1 MKFIET
7 LRENTRVSSVWL
19 CRAKSTHL
27 TKTGKEYESVTLQD
41 KTGSVDGKIW
51 DPGNPGIGDFDAPDY
66 VAVDADVQLFNG
78 SLQLNIRRIRKAD
91 ESEYIPA
98 DYLPTSDKD
107 NDVMFSELLEEIAGV
122 KDPYLSRLLER
133 FFLKDPAFVRK
144 FRESSAAKSVHHGF
158 MGGLLEHTLSVAKLC
173 EYYCTAY
180 PAREMAGLH
189 VDRLIRVSVGGLALG
204 NLPTGKTRE
213 LSAFPENSY
222 TDEGQLLGHIV
233 IGCEMLAEKIREIPG
248 FPEKKAAELRHCI
261 IAHHGEYEFGSP
273 KKPALIEAMAL
284 NLADNTDAK
293 METFREI
300 LEAVRLPGLK
310 AEGIFTHFSD
320 SDGSEE
326 YTMMQFNRFLDSNLR
341 KTSE

>member
-1 MKFIET
+1 MKFIDT

-122 KDPYLSRLLER
+122 KDPYLSRLLES

-180 PAREMAGLH
+180 PALNH
-189 VDRLIRVSVGGLALG
+189 DLLITAAICHDI
-204 NLPTGKTRE
+204 GKTRE

-293 METFREI
+293 VETFREI
-300 LEAVRLPGLK
+300 LVQAGDNSGWLG
-310 AEGIFTHFSD
+310 
-320 SDGSEE
+320 
-326 YTMMQFNRFLDSNLR
+326 FNRFLDSNLR

>member
-122 KDPYLSRLLER
+122 KDP
-133 FFLKDPAFVRK
+133 
-144 FRESSAAKSVHHGF
+144 
-158 MGGLLEHTLSVAKLC
+158 
-173 EYYCTAY
+173 
-180 PAREMAGLH
+180 
-189 VDRLIRVSVGGLALG
+189 
-204 NLPTGKTRE
+204 
-213 LSAFPENSY
+213 
-222 TDEGQLLGHIV
+222 
-233 IGCEMLAEKIREIPG
+233 
-248 FPEKKAAELRHCI
+248 
-261 IAHHGEYEFGSP
+261 
-273 KKPALIEAMAL
+273 
-284 NLADNTDAK
+284 
-293 METFREI
+293 
-300 LEAVRLPGLK
+300 
-310 AEGIFTHFSD
+310 
-320 SDGSEE
+320 
-326 YTMMQFNRFLDSNLR
+326 
-341 KTSE
+341 

>member
-1 MKFIET
+1 MKFIDT

-122 KDPYLSRLLER
+122 KDPYLSRLLES

-180 PAREMAGLH
+180 PALNH
-189 VDRLIRVSVGGLALG
+189 DLLITAAICHDI
-204 NLPTGKTRE
+204 GKTRE
-213 LSAFPENSY
+213 LSAFPEKYRKALTICGTKSGRDCDKMALTGLTPVASEAVKPPTFAEANLVLECRTLYRQPMTEASFIDRAPFEKWY
-222 TDEGQLLGHIV
+222 SSAADLHIV
-233 IGCEMLAEKIREIPG
+233 YIAEV
-248 FPEKKAAELRHCI
+248 L
-261 IAHHGEYEFGSP
+261 
-273 KKPALIEAMAL
+273 
-284 NLADNTDAK
+284 
-293 METFREI
+293 
-300 LEAVRLPGLK
+300 AVR
-310 AEGIFTHFSD
+310 
-320 SDGSEE
+320 
-326 YTMMQFNRFLDSNLR
+326 RCR
-341 KTSE
+341 

>member
-19 CRAKSTHL
+19 CRTKSTHL
-27 TKTGKEYESVTLQD
+27 TKAGKEYESVTLQD

-107 NDVMFSELLEEIAGV
+107 NDVMFGALLEEIAGV
-122 KDPYLSRLLER
+122 QDPHLSALLES
-133 FFLKDPAFVRK
+133 FFLKDQEFVRR

-173 EYYCTAY
+173 EYYCSSYPVLNHDLLITA
-180 PAREMAGLH
+180 AICH
-189 VDRLIRVSVGGLALG
+189 DI
-204 NLPTGKTRE
+204 GKTRE

-233 IGCEMLAEKIREIPG
+233 IGCEMLAEKIRAIPG

-300 LEAVRLPGLK
+300 LVQAGDNGNWLG
-310 AEGIFTHFSD
+310 
-320 SDGSEE
+320 
-326 YTMMQFNRFLDSNLR
+326 FNRFLDSNIR

>member
-78 SLQLNIRRIRKAD
+78 SLQLNIRRIRAAQED
-91 ESEYIPA
+91 EYIPA
-98 DYLPTSDKD
+98 DYLPSSEKD
-107 NDVMFSELLEEIAGV
+107 NDQMFAELTALIASV
-122 KDPYLSRLLER
+122 REPHLNRLLR
-133 FFLKDPAFVRK
+133 MFFEEDAAFVKR
-144 FRESSAAKSVHHGF
+144 FRMNSAAKMVHHAF
-158 MGGLLEHTLSVAKLC
+158 IGGLLEHTLSVAKLC
-173 EYYCTAY
+173 DYYCSCYPMLNRDLLITA
-180 PAREMAGLH
+180 AICH
-189 VDRLIRVSVGGLALG
+189 DI
-204 NLPTGKTRE
+204 GKTKE
-213 LSAFPENSY
+213 LSPFPENSY

-233 IGCEMLAEKIREIPG
+233 MGCEMLGEKIAKIPG
-248 FPEKKAAELRHCI
+248 FPEKRAAELRHCI
-261 IAHHGEYEFGSP
+261 LAHHGEYEFGSP
-273 KKPALIEAMAL
+273 KKPALAEAMAL

-300 LEAVRLPGLK
+300 LKGAGENNGWLG
-310 AEGIFTHFSD
+310 
-320 SDGSEE
+320 
-326 YTMMQFNRFLDSNLR
+326 FNRYIESNVR
-341 KTSE
+341 KTS